1 MYVHIS
7 LSRGLF
13 TFAQFSQF
21 LTGQSKPEWYYFFFL
36 HFLFLHLVLTK
47 FVCCQNSLKCKQRTD
62 AFASGVGRSVGVH
75 IGVQTCQTLHR
86 VGSYEGCLTVA
97 LSSAQLVLRW
107 WGPEQRFNLSYENI
121 CTRLAATD
129 VIELKSGWQSH
140 VVPSGWHW
148 IYFEPLE
155 MWVCV

>member
-21 LTGQSKPEWYYFFFL
+21 LTGQSKPEWFFFFFTFSFSPPCFDQICL
-36 HFLFLHLVLTK
+36 LP
-47 FVCCQNSLKCKQRTD
+47 KQSQVQTTD
-62 AFASGVGRSVGVH
+62 WRIRLGCGSVGGRAH
-75 IGVQTCQTLHR
+75 LQTCQTLHR

-97 LSSAQLVLRW
+97 QHSSAQLVLRW

-140 VVPSGWHW
+140 VVPPGWHW